1 MATKDRK
8 RPMSGDEVMRLLQ
21 GLTSGVEVAQRSQGS
36 FLPIAGGTLTGP
48 LVVGDST
55 QIDGK
60 VGVGTEPPTE
70 HQSQVSKNQDIAEPT
85 WEPEDVFLIAG
96 AAAYNVVLTI
106 LSAAS
111 KRGGIAFSDP
121 DQRVAGAISY
131 DHGDETLRLFTQN
144 VRRLALSATLAKF
157 ETLIDFPEQ
166 GSSPAA
172 PASGYLR
179 LFPKSADNSLY
190 LKTSAG
196 AERKIYHDGNL
207 VAFVASGSSH
217 AAGLVP
223 DPGASA
229 GTTKFLCEDGT
240 FKTVTSASGV
250 VQTPLGHDISVLP
263 NVISHWPILDTVLG
277 GTSVPDVNGAH
288 SATTTN
294 AIGSVGRPWY
304 NTQGQVWLSAASVQ
318 SLASVGSLITEAR
331 DASCYW
337 MGWIY
342 LAGEVNATWR
352 LFAIPQS
359 GTGSGANTPY
369 SLYLDSPNSRLTLAW
384 QHGTNTTVT
393 TVAEIAAGLHHVCA
407 MREHSTTS
415 TATIVIDGEIAAT
428 ASGLT
433 NPSGGGSLTVARLA
447 HSASPTG
454 AANHAVLGDCVWGS
468 GGLPSA
474 AQIRTQYRRGMG
486 SY

>member
-70 HQSQVSKNQDIAEPT
+70 HQAQVSKNQDIAEPT

-106 LSAAS
+106 LSAAN

-131 DHGDETLRLFTQN
+131 DHSDETLRLFTQN

-277 GTSVPDVNGAH
+277 GTSVPDALGAH
-288 SATTTN
+288 DGTAAA
-294 AIGSVGRPWY
+294 AIKVTGRPWY
-304 NTQGQVWLSAASVQ
+304 GSEGQASIAQLVDLANSSALQAE
-318 SLASVGSLITEAR
+318 LR
-331 DASCYW
+331 NASCAFMCW
-337 MGWIY
+337 A
-342 LAGEVNATWR
+342 LVEKPASDTV
-352 LFAIPQS
+352 LFACSASGETSATNHLFQAAIMSTGVMRIYWEHSS
-359 GTGSGANTPY
+359 GTDVTASGPK
-369 SLYLDSPNSRLTLAW
+369 
-384 QHGTNTTVT
+384 
-393 TVAEIAAGLHHVCA
+393 VAPGLRHLCWA
-407 MREHSTTS
+407 REHNTGTGTS
-415 TATIVIDGEIAAT
+415 TAHMWIDGIRVLST
-428 ASGLT
+428 SGLT
-433 NPSGGGSLTVARLA
+433 NPSGGGSTTGKLWEGGADVCLSDCLLISGSIPSDAQVLA
-447 HSASPTG
+447 
-454 AANHAVLGDCVWGS
+454 
-468 GGLPSA
+468 
-474 AQIRTQYRRGMG
+474 QYQRGHG